1 MLLRKLIKTG
11 AWNKI
16 RYPTPSI
23 VRLRGCNIHRP
34 VRTADRQTPAPG
46 CAVTGCCACSPDARS
61 TRQTSRV
68 LKYLTS
74 PWGKSTPASEV
85 EVDGHRVTNLVAID
99 LVNTI
104 LRELE
109 RHGLRVLAFRLGL
122 NYQFS
127 LRNLSDTC
135 STCPIFRIWPVALS

>member
-1 MLLRKLIKTG
+1 M
-11 AWNKI
+11 
-16 RYPTPSI
+16 
-23 VRLRGCNIHRP
+23 RLRGCIKPTGRLERQIVRHLLFWLCRDRLLRLFARCVFDTPNVEGVEVLHLTLGVRP
-34 VRTADRQTPAPG
+34 
-46 CAVTGCCACSPDARS
+46 
-61 TRQTSRV
+61 
-68 LKYLTS
+68 L
-74 PWGKSTPASEV
+74 PASEV

-127 LRNLSDTC
+127 FAELVRHLFDLPDFEDLTRC
-135 STCPIFRIWPVALS
+135 TQLIAHFLIDFKG